1 MLRTEP
7 RYLASL
13 LALLAGCAS
22 PEPTPLFVDIA
33 AETGLRFTHVNGMT
47 GELYFSEVFGPGVAF
62 LDYDGDGDLD
72 VYLIQGGPLDPEER
86 MAAERPGAALP
97 RDRLFRNDTSG
108 GAGAGLRFVDVT
120 GASRLAATG
129 YGMGVAVGDVDGD
142 GFVDLYVT
150 NLGAN
155 QLWRNRGDGAFDNA
169 TTPTLAEPR
178 WSTSAAFL
186 DYDRDGDL
194 DLFAVNYVEY
204 RIAQHRPC
212 LNPAGA
218 VEYCGPSWYPPE
230 TDRLWRNRGDGT
242 FEDVSGIAGFVDRPG
257 SGLGVTSADL
267 DGDGWRDLYVANDL
281 MPNHL
286 WLNQGDGSFRED
298 ALLAGCAVN
307 ESGAPESSM
316 GLAVGDF
323 DRDGD
328 EDLFMTHI
336 DAETNTAFVNDGGGL
351 FVDGTNEWGLS
362 SPSIGRTGFGTA
374 PIDYDNDGWLDLIAA
389 NGAVKTIAEQRL
401 AGDPLPLREP
411 NLLLRNEAG
420 VFRTVT
426 GLAPVLEIADV
437 SRGLAT
443 GDVDNDGDADVL
455 LVNNNGPVQ
464 LLRNET
470 GQDGPWLGIDPTAG
484 AHGIGTRAELATDPR
499 ALMRESRS
507 SQSYCSASDHRILL
521 GGATPGASRLDLRA
535 PGGAR
540 RRFASIPSGRYL
552 RLPR

>member
-1 MLRTEP
+1 VLRTGP
-7 RYLASL
+7 RRLASL
-13 LALLAGCAS
+13 FALLAGCAT
-22 PEPTPLFVDIA
+22 PEPTPIFVDVA
-33 AETGLRFTHVNGMT
+33 VESGLEFTHVNGMT
-47 GELYFSEVFGPGVAF
+47 GERYFSEVVGPGVALF
-62 LDYDGDGDLD
+62 DYDGDGDLD
-72 VYLIQGGPLDPEER
+72 VYLIQGGPLAPEER
-86 MAAERPGAALP
+86 AAAARSGVLPG
-97 RDRLFRNDTSG
+97 DRLFRSDRP
-108 GAGAGLRFVDVT
+108 AGEGSMPRFVDVT
-120 GASRLAATG
+120 AASGLAADG

-142 GFVDLYVT
+142 GFADLYVT
-150 NLGAN
+150 NFGRN
-155 QLWRNRGDGAFDNA
+155 QLWRNRADGTFEDV
-169 TTPTLAEPR
+169 TTPSLAEPR

-186 DYDRDGDL
+186 DYDLDGDL

-218 VEYCGPSWYPPE
+218 VEYCGPSGFPPE

-242 FEDVSGIAGFVDRPG
+242 FEDVSGIAGLVDRPG
-257 SGLGVTSADL
+257 SGLGVVSADF
-267 DGDGWRDLYVANDL
+267 DGNGLPDLYVANDL

-286 WLNQGDGSFRED
+286 WLNQGDGTFRED

-307 ESGAPESSM
+307 ESGAPEASM

-328 EDLFMTHI
+328 EDLFMTHL
-336 DAETNTAFVNDGGGL
+336 DTETNTAFVNEGNGL

-362 SPSIGRTGFGTA
+362 SPSIGMTGFGTA

-411 NLLLRNEAG
+411 NLLLRNEDG
-420 VFRTVT
+420 RFRSVT
-426 GLAPVLEIADV
+426 DLAPVLERTDV

-455 LVNNNGPVQ
+455 LVNNSGAAQ
-464 LLRNET
+464 LLRNEV
-470 GQDGPWLGIDPTAG
+470 GQGSSWIGVDPAAG
-484 AHGIGTRAELATDPR
+484 GNVGTRVELVAQPR
-499 ALMRESRS
+499 PLLRQSRS
-507 SQSYCSASDHRILL
+507 AQSYCSASDSRVLL
-521 GGATPGASRLDLRA
+521 GGAGLGSRGLDLSTPGE
-535 PGGAR
+535 GR
-540 RRFASIPSGRYL
+540 RRLAAVPAGRYL